1 MLVEILKLFRF
12 AQFGTTYTLYVAVHL
27 ISYLIQRSIFV
38 LVESA
43 QFWRD
48 SAFVIRGG
56 PFDILSGGGGRSP
69 PKKK

>member
-1 MLVEILKLFRF
+1 
-12 AQFGTTYTLYVAVHL
+12 
-27 ISYLIQRSIFV
+27 V

-56 PFDILSGGGGRSP
+56 PFDILSGGGGRHPP
-69 PKKK
+69 PKKSDAKSVARNCGYKACLKQAYFIDSKVC